1 MNLDDFYPHLVQML
15 QKILSIISSSFMLV
29 SPLNLSVF
37 AQEENPVEQTENVED
52 TTNVEETPLEDVTN
66 DVITDNEA
74 EVIEETQIQEPI
86 VQDLQ
91 EEPEETVN
99 EVLEGEKEKVN
110 YFYVGVPY
118 LETSA
123 QEAFVDSFGDVTEN
137 IDSMKSVVQKNNG
150 SILEIENVNCVGELY
165 HFKRA
170 FSETESGVYTVTEIR
185 YFIDNQEY

>member
-1 MNLDDFYPHLVQML
+1 
-15 QKILSIISSSFMLV
+15 MLV

-110 YFYVGVPY
+110 YLGIQNHLGF
-118 LETSA
+118 
-123 QEAFVDSFGDVTEN
+123 
-137 IDSMKSVVQKNNG
+137 
-150 SILEIENVNCVGELY
+150 
-165 HFKRA
+165 
-170 FSETESGVYTVTEIR
+170 
-185 YFIDNQEY
+185 